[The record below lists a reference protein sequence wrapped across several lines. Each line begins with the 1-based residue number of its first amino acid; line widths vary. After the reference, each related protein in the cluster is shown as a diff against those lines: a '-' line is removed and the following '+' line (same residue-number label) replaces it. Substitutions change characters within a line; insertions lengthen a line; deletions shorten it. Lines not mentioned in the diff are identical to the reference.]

1 MLERM
6 RLRAATITLVTA
18 LAGCAGDGVTGNRLV
33 DGGLGPL
40 VIDGSV
46 GKSVLERGDT
56 TMVSFRLRNVS
67 KSAVTLQF
75 SSGCQLLWFI
85 AAWPG
90 EPIIY
95 PPGGVWA
102 CTLALTELN
111 LAPGEEHSIGMLIR
125 AYPPPM
131 PAIYSGV
138 PLGPG
143 EYVIFARLQHTDFPL
158 QSEVLHLTVR

>member
-1 MLERM
+1 M
-6 RLRAATITLVTA
+6 RLRAASLALVTA

-33 DGGLGPL
+33 HGGIGPFIL
-40 VIDGSV
+40 DGSI
-46 GKSVLERGDT
+46 GKVVLERGDT

-67 KSAVTLQF
+67 ESAVTLQF
-75 SSGCQLLWFI
+75 SSGCQLLWFV

-90 EPIIY
+90 ERIIY
-95 PPGGVWA
+95 PVGGAWG
-102 CTLALTELN
+102 CTLALTELT
-111 LAPGEEHSIGMLIR
+111 LAPGEEYSVGTVIR